1 MLKKYIY
8 KVKGTMTVMS
18 ETLGDA
24 DKKLSKWLE
33 TAPNYI
39 DTTEFIEVLGL
50 ENGKWITIQEEE

>member
-1 MLKKYIY
+1 
-8 KVKGTMTVMS
+8 MTVMS

-50 ENGKWITIQEEE
+50 ENGKWIAIQEEE